1 MLLAVLVHSAWQCI
15 MKSLSHSAGIGFA
28 KNMEGNLEIMGGLQ
42 RIRSQLKG
50 SIQGMPMLLG
60 PSRKGFLGKLT
71 GNLAAL
77 HALSLIVM
85 LHCSC
90 MSCFL
95 GPQYKCTGADLVNKS
110 IHMQGHPRAG
120 RHCLHCSCFVALNS
134 SPDGC
139 CCIIPMFDDSVSY

>member
-1 MLLAVLVHSAWQCI
+1 

-71 GNLAAL
+71 GNVAAS

-85 LHCSC
+85 LHYVA
-90 MSCFL
+90 L
-95 GPQYKCTGADLVNKS
+95 LVRVKTS
-110 IHMQGHPRAG
+110 THMQGHPRVG
-120 RHCLHCSCFVALNS
+120 RLRSHCSCFIALNS
-134 SPDGC
+134 SPVGC
-139 CCIIPMFDDSVSY
+139 YCIMPKFGDSVCL